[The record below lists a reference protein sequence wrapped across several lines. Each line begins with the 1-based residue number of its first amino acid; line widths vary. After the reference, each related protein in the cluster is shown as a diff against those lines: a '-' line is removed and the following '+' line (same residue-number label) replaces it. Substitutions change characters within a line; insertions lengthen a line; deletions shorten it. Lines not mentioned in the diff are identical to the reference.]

1 MTARKL
7 GPGNSKIRVRFRDLG
22 LSVRVS
28 EVGVGLGS

>member
-1 MTARKL
+1 MTAREL
-7 GPGNSKIRVRFRDLG
+7 GLGNSKIRVRVGDLG